1 MLKEQKMSK
10 KYKRHKLSF
19 HISNDI
25 IRFRYS
31 WQSFAFTKLSQSGAK
46 RMNQSMDEC
55 MSSVSL
61 LWHLYFSSD
70 FSLWIR
76 GKLGNYLPS

>member
-1 MLKEQKMSK
+1 MSK

-19 HISNDI
+19 RISNDL

-31 WQSFAFTKLSQSGAK
+31 WQSLAFTKLSQSGAK
-46 RMNQSMDEC
+46 RVNESMDEC
-55 MSSVSL
+55 MGSVSL
-61 LWHLYFSSD
+61 LWHFKYFSSD
-70 FSLWIR
+70 FTLWMR